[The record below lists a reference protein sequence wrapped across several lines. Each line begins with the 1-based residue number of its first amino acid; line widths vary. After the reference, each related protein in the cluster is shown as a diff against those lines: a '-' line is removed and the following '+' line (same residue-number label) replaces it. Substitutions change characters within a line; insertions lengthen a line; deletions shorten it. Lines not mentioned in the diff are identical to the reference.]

1 VSEEVLEAIVLTEGI
16 EEVGPLDF
24 AVVDCV
30 DEFVVVE
37 GLCDEQGDEGVGRE
51 DLVEGVRFEHPVDKA
66 AHVGREFEWGSV
78 LEEDGEV
85 IDAMCAIE
93 ASSLADVRMDEV
105 FEGVLLD

>member
-51 DLVEGVRFEHPVDKA
+51 DLVEEYALSILSTRLRMWD
-66 AHVGREFEWGSV
+66 
-78 LEEDGEV
+78 
-85 IDAMCAIE
+85 
-93 ASSLADVRMDEV
+93 ASSGGGLFSRKMAR
-105 FEGVLLD
+105 